1 MPKGVLHVGLHHSC
15 VFYVPL
21 WCVPAHMSFPGERL
35 ICVHTS
41 NLKLATI
48 GVLTPQR
55 GANEKSHSA
64 IHWLLFSRE
73 PALKAYHESQM
84 IFILCENLGN
94 WFLLKE
100 SMRDLKTVAPH
111 YWRYPCTRHGSSLD
125 SWTVIITGRDWNEP
139 RVSILVPCLKPK
151 KKGDVRVSNSVDR
164 LRLLT
169 FERRKKIYFQR
180 YVSESEKSFGIVSW
194 GKGQALLDYT
204 PDLFEESL
212 VWFSTLPSSK
222 GNLEMS
228 LWIFI
233 NSTHNNVLELYL
245 RLNQCVIQRK
255 IHCQWSVTM
264 WLAQLR
270 FWVKAFLVRP

>member
-1 MPKGVLHVGLHHSC
+1 MLDYTIVVYFMSPCGVFQPTCLSL
-15 VFYVPL
+15 
-21 WCVPAHMSFPGERL
+21 EKDL

-55 GANEKSHSA
+55 GANEKSQSA

-73 PALKAYHESQM
+73 PALKAYHKSQM

-100 SMRDLKTVAPH
+100 SMRDLKAVAPH

-151 KKGDVRVSNSVDR
+151 KKGDVRVSNSVDS

-169 FERRKKIYFQR
+169 FERRKKIIL
-180 YVSESEKSFGIVSW
+180 SEICVWKWEEFWHSLLRKRPGIIRLYPRHVWRKFSMVLYS
-194 GKGQALLDYT
+194 AL
-204 PDLFEESL
+204 
-212 VWFSTLPSSK
+212 
-222 GNLEMS
+222 
-228 LWIFI
+228 I
-233 NSTHNNVLELYL
+233 
-245 RLNQCVIQRK
+245 
-255 IHCQWSVTM
+255 
-264 WLAQLR
+264 
-270 FWVKAFLVRP
+270 